1 MEINLNKMKVEIT
14 KIMNST
20 EILNEIKNQLEQLE
34 HKGYDKNSF
43 KSGYLL
49 GYAKALQLQ
58 QPLVS
63 EVVFTKDMFIK
74 AIHEIEKQYNHD
86 RKCSEAFKVLLPNDY
101 TSNYDNHWL
110 QNQLIEILQIAMNDN
125 HKDSWIEYYMWEL
138 DFGRKWKKDSVKVKG
153 KNFKLQNAYD
163 LWDLLNLT

>member
-1 MEINLNKMKVEIT
+1 MHTDSNKHDTPTDANNV
-14 KIMNST
+14 
-20 EILNEIKNQLEQLE
+20 LC
-34 HKGYDKNSF
+34 
-43 KSGYLL
+43 
-49 GYAKALQLQ
+49 
-58 QPLVS
+58 

-86 RKCSEAFKVLLPNDY
+86 RKCSDAFKVILPNDY

-163 LWDLLNLT
+163 LWDLLNLA

>member
-1 MEINLNKMKVEIT
+1 MKVEIT
-14 KIMNST
+14 KIMDST

>member
-1 MEINLNKMKVEIT
+1 MKVEIT

-20 EILNEIKNQLEQLE
+20 EILKEIKNQLEQLE

>member
-1 MEINLNKMKVEIT
+1 MSKRISLKLT
-14 KIMNST
+14 
-20 EILNEIKNQLEQLE
+20 
-34 HKGYDKNSF
+34 DKNDW
-43 KSGYLL
+43 
-49 GYAKALQLQ
+49 
-58 QPLVS
+58 LVDKIAEEKERQNRC

-86 RKCSEAFKVLLPNDY
+86 RKCSDAFKVLLPNDY

-125 HKDSWIEYYMWEL
+125 HKDSWIEYYLWEL

-163 LWDLLNLT
+163 LWDLLNLA